1 LPIQKYRGNLVAMRP
16 DSKPSTQ
23 KFARDL
29 RNAATEAESTL
40 WQDLRRG
47 KIPGARFRRQ
57 VPIGLYIADFAC
69 LKNRLVIE
77 LDGSQHVDRMTYDQ
91 VRSAFLK
98 TQKFRVLRFWNG
110 QVFNEREAVIETIFW
125 AIAHP
130 DWEQE
135 LDPPPQPS
143 PFGGGS

>member
-1 LPIQKYRGNLVAMRP
+1 LPFKQQRGNFIAMRP
-16 DSKPSTQ
+16 SSKPSTQ

-29 RNAATEAESTL
+29 RNAATEAERSL

-57 VPIGLYIADFAC
+57 VPIGPYIADFAC

-77 LDGSQHVDRMTYDQ
+77 LDGSQHVDRAAYDHA
-91 VRSAFLK
+91 RSDFLRS
-98 TQKFRVLRFWNG
+98 QKFRVLRFWNG
-110 QVFNEREAVIETIFW
+110 QISSERRAVIETIFW

-130 DWEQE
+130 DWQQE
-135 LDPPPQPS
+135 LDPHT
-143 PFGGGS
+143 GV

>member
-1 LPIQKYRGNLVAMRP
+1 MPVQKWPGNLVAMRP
-16 DSKPSTQ
+16 DSKPSAQ

-29 RNAATEAESTL
+29 RNAATEAERTL

-47 KIPGARFRRQ
+47 KIPGSRFSRQ
-57 VPIGLYIADFAC
+57 VPIGPYIADFAC

-91 VRSAFLK
+91 VRSTFLK

-125 AIAHP
+125 AITHL

-135 LDPPPQPS
+135 LDPPPQS
-143 PFGGGS
+143 SSFGGGS